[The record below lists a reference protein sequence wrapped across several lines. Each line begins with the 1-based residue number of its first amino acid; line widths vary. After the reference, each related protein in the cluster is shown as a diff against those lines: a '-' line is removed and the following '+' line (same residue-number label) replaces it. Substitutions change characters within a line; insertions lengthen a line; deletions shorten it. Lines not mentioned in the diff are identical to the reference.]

1 MVGQRLARQ
10 PNVMREKT
18 QSRMNLQQLVSRSV
32 SINGARFS
40 ALVRDGAS
48 AEEIIEKVARQH
60 GGGVAKIYNQEFKA
74 HEIVAVKVGEN
85 LIVKDDPKK
94 VSKADFS
101 QFSDPQSVK
110 ETAIRASQ
118 ESKGG
123 IHFFLG
129 ESGIPVA
136 LGKDGE
142 LAFPNAEELR
152 LRGNTSTIHISLVD
166 YNANPVTFDDLDNM
180 YSKTGGIRMSS
191 EAQQQIARPFYV
203 GMDEIKQAHGG
214 TRGEKLLLV
223 DTSVLV
229 LNKDTGDM
237 MTMAEHAAGPEGF
250 QKPGFDFFQIAPSM
264 INQPLQMR
272 SNFVDAR
279 TLQHTDLGPMQIPM
293 DGSAVKIPY
302 LFIKVFDG
310 KVEDAVSIS
319 TSLEDL
325 KKPKEQKLQNQP
337 QLPAVMLRNSTKEPK
352 TRKDIVRTEPEFT
365 LRPVKTKKTQPE
377 KFRTPLTE
385 KPAVGTAILGRP
397 SSASPKIS
405 KAPKQ
410 SHRTPAKPLR
420 LKNRK
425 IAKAEAK
432 RRKRKPKKLEPRPS
446 AKRKVPKSIPKANL
460 LKEKRKTKPKKQ
472 VKIAQPLASTIIK
485 ENKNPKK
492 KPKAMKPQKPYA
504 IKREKAMKK
513 KDKIKKAKAL
523 SRKKKKNMKSYF
535 FKEMMGLYK
544 KTRRSA
550 VRNSR

>member
-10 PNVMREKT
+10 PKATREKT
-18 QSRMNLQQLVSRSV
+18 QSRMNLQLVSRSV
-32 SINGARFS
+32 AINGTRFS

-74 HEIVAVKVGEN
+74 HEVVAVKVGEN
-85 LIVKDDPKK
+85 LIVKDDPTK

-101 QFSDPQSVK
+101 QFKDPQSVK
-110 ETAIRASQ
+110 EAAIRASQ

-136 LGKDGE
+136 LGKDGG

-166 YNANPVTFDDLDNM
+166 YNANPVTLDDLDKM

-191 EAQQQIARPFYV
+191 EAQQQMARPFYI

-214 TRGEKLLLV
+214 MRGEKLLLV

-229 LNKDTGDM
+229 LDKDTGDM

-250 QKPGFDFFQIAPSM
+250 RKPGFDFFQIAPPM
-264 INQPLQMR
+264 INQPLPMR

-279 TLQHTDLGPMQIPM
+279 SLQHTDLGPMQIPM
-293 DGSAVKIPY
+293 DGSAVRVPY

-310 KVEDAVSIS
+310 KVEDAVPIS
-319 TSLEDL
+319 APLEDL
-325 KKPKEQKLQNQP
+325 KKPKEQKLQKQP
-337 QLPAVMLRNSTKEPK
+337 QLPAVMLRNNTKEPK
-352 TRKDIVRTEPEFT
+352 SKKDIVKTEPEFT
-365 LRPVKTKKTQPE
+365 LRPVKTRKAQTE
-377 KFRTPLTE
+377 KVWMPLAE
-385 KPAVGTAILGRP
+385 KPAVGTAILRRP
-397 SSASPKIS
+397 SSAPPKMS
-405 KAPKQ
+405 KTPQQ

-425 IAKAEAK
+425 IAKPKVKKRKKKPKKLKPQPSAK
-432 RRKRKPKKLEPRPS
+432 KRIPKTNLIKEKRKRKPKKQI
-446 AKRKVPKSIPKANL
+446 KV
-460 LKEKRKTKPKKQ
+460 
-472 VKIAQPLASTIIK
+472 AQPLASTIIK

-492 KPKAMKPQKPYA
+492 KKKPKTMKPQKPSVL
-504 IKREKAMKK
+504 KREKARKK

-544 KTRRSA
+544 KRTRRSA